1 MEARVVRRAA
11 GQMDVDMDAAASFG
25 SGHRW
30 SDKNRNGMNVA
41 AVEVIIGV

>member
-11 GQMDVDMDAAASFG
+11 GQMDVDAAASFG